1 MTVDMPPVH
10 ARLLRAQDFDW
21 DSIQGSSNYRD
32 RVLRRARREQQRN
45 LLRVHQKKSGSGED
59 EVVPVE
65 EVEGVETPHLPEDDF
80 RMVDDWKK
88 DPGERARCI
97 WIFWTQLF
105 PHPELTCFA
114 KALRLVVL
122 KQTSSATIE
131 RIFSQLTYIQRICG
145 LATTSET
152 LRLRLLIRCNE
163 GCMDDF
169 DG

>member
-1 MTVDMPPVH
+1 MPDMPAH
-10 ARLLRAQDFDW
+10 APKYASRYAASACAPTARACTP
-21 DSIQGSSNYRD
+21 GYLKLVVRRTD
-32 RVLRRARREQQRN
+32 RQR
-45 LLRVHQKKSGSGED
+45 Q
-59 EVVPVE
+59 
-65 EVEGVETPHLPEDDF
+65 
-80 RMVDDWKK
+80 
-88 DPGERARCI
+88 
-97 WIFWTQLF
+97 
-105 PHPELTCFA
+105 ELTCFA

-152 LRLRLLIRCNE
+152 LKLRLLIRCNE